1 MKRGIILAAV
11 LCLVLLAG
19 CGSRTEM
26 TEAAETGAA
35 NPEEAAELDGTAYAA
50 GTADTA
56 GTAEGAGTADS
67 NRTTGETETTAVAD
81 TAESAK
87 TSEGSESADEGETAN
102 TVTERHIVAVD
113 AGHQGSWVDMSE
125 EEPIGPGASETKAK
139 SSSGTTGS
147 VTGMPEYHV
156 NLDVSLALRDEL
168 ERRGYQVVM
177 TREDNDTAIS
187 NQERARL
194 ATEQGAE
201 ITVRIHANGSE
212 DASISGALAMAPSSS
227 NPYVGSLA
235 AESRRLSEAILNAYC
250 EATGIA
256 NQGILE
262 TDEMTGINWST
273 VPVTILEMGYMTN
286 EGDDRYL
293 ADSSNYTVIADGIA
307 DGIDAYFGVERENP
321 AAAFEMPQ
329 IDFQGLTGLDT
340 LLNTSY
346 LDALTAS
353 GEKWAVAAVNLN
365 TASGCLINGEATMQS
380 ASVIKMFIMATVYE
394 RAVYPDVAGKELIG
408 MGESYDGELKQL
420 LTDMITVSDNEA
432 ANELVRRLG
441 QGDFATG
448 AAVVN
453 EFCLEHGFTATHLG
467 RAFMAE
473 NPSDDNYTSAKDCA
487 VFLSELYQGTLISPE
502 ASGKMLELLEAQT
515 RTGKIPAGVPQGVAT
530 ANKTGEMPSGYG
542 LGSIEND
549 AALVFD
555 RRYPYVLCV
564 LSNDI
569 ADNGAAQN
577 TIVQISSTVYS
588 YLTGSDQ

>member
-125 EEPIGPGASETKAK
+125 EEPIGPGANETKAK

-194 ATEQGAE
+194 ATEQG
-201 ITVRIHANGSE
+201 G
-212 DASISGALAMAPSSS
+212 
-227 NPYVGSLA
+227 
-235 AESRRLSEAILNAYC
+235 
-250 EATGIA
+250 
-256 NQGILE
+256 
-262 TDEMTGINWST
+262 
-273 VPVTILEMGYMTN
+273 
-286 EGDDRYL
+286 
-293 ADSSNYTVIADGIA
+293 
-307 DGIDAYFGVERENP
+307 
-321 AAAFEMPQ
+321 
-329 IDFQGLTGLDT
+329 
-340 LLNTSY
+340 
-346 LDALTAS
+346 
-353 GEKWAVAAVNLN
+353 
-365 TASGCLINGEATMQS
+365 
-380 ASVIKMFIMATVYE
+380 
-394 RAVYPDVAGKELIG
+394 
-408 MGESYDGELKQL
+408 
-420 LTDMITVSDNEA
+420 
-432 ANELVRRLG
+432 
-441 QGDFATG
+441 
-448 AAVVN
+448 
-453 EFCLEHGFTATHLG
+453 
-467 RAFMAE
+467 
-473 NPSDDNYTSAKDCA
+473 
-487 VFLSELYQGTLISPE
+487 
-502 ASGKMLELLEAQT
+502 
-515 RTGKIPAGVPQGVAT
+515 
-530 ANKTGEMPSGYG
+530 
-542 LGSIEND
+542 
-549 AALVFD
+549 
-555 RRYPYVLCV
+555 
-564 LSNDI
+564 
-569 ADNGAAQN
+569 
-577 TIVQISSTVYS
+577 
-588 YLTGSDQ
+588 

>member
-26 TEAAETGAA
+26 TEAAETGTA

-125 EEPIGPGASETKAK
+125 EEPIGPGANETKAK

-212 DASISGALAMAPSSS
+212 DASISGAWRW
-227 NPYVGSLA
+227 
-235 AESRRLSEAILNAYC
+235 RRPPPIPMWEAWQRRA
-250 EATGIA
+250 G
-256 NQGILE
+256 GF
-262 TDEMTGINWST
+262 
-273 VPVTILEMGYMTN
+273 
-286 EGDDRYL
+286 R
-293 ADSSNYTVIADGIA
+293 
-307 DGIDAYFGVERENP
+307 
-321 AAAFEMPQ
+321 
-329 IDFQGLTGLDT
+329 
-340 LLNTSY
+340 
-346 LDALTAS
+346 
-353 GEKWAVAAVNLN
+353 K
-365 TASGCLINGEATMQS
+365 QS
-380 ASVIKMFIMATVYE
+380 
-394 RAVYPDVAGKELIG
+394 
-408 MGESYDGELKQL
+408 
-420 LTDMITVSDNEA
+420 
-432 ANELVRRLG
+432 
-441 QGDFATG
+441 
-448 AAVVN
+448 
-453 EFCLEHGFTATHLG
+453 
-467 RAFMAE
+467 
-473 NPSDDNYTSAKDCA
+473 
-487 VFLSELYQGTLISPE
+487 
-502 ASGKMLELLEAQT
+502 
-515 RTGKIPAGVPQGVAT
+515 
-530 ANKTGEMPSGYG
+530 
-542 LGSIEND
+542 
-549 AALVFD
+549 
-555 RRYPYVLCV
+555 
-564 LSNDI
+564 
-569 ADNGAAQN
+569 
-577 TIVQISSTVYS
+577 
-588 YLTGSDQ
+588 